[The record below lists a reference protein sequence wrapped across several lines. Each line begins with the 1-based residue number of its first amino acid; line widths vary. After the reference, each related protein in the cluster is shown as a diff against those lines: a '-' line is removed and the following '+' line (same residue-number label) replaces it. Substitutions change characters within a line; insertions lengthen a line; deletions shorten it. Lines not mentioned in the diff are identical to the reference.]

1 MNMIH
6 KLKSR
11 SDVSTCSRLHVFMS
25 SCLLCALVFP
35 SEARGQNTI
44 RGRVH
49 DEKGGPVPR
58 IEVLLHRVTVAG
70 GGGTVAADTSDADG
84 AFTLVAPPETDSAAI
99 FFVAVREGGELFMGE
114 MMRLPFPDTL
124 EYLIEAGDD
133 PVRLAEP
140 VAPEDRRAGLFVILG
155 GAVLVAGV
163 LLFAFRRRVPKHRRL
178 LVELANL
185 DDKDKSSGAER
196 RRRHL
201 YERLKRE
208 T

>member
-1 MNMIH
+1 MIRN
-6 KLKSR
+6 LTAIATLLFVVAGGSA
-11 SDVSTCSRLHVFMS
+11 LH
-25 SCLLCALVFP
+25 A
-35 SEARGQNTI
+35 QNTI

-49 DEKGGPVPR
+49 DEKGGPVPK
-58 IEVLLHRVTVAG
+58 IEVLLHRVTVAS
-70 GGGTVAADTSDADG
+70 GGGTVAADTSDANG
-84 AFTLVAPPETDSAAI
+84 GFTLVAPPETDSAAI

-133 PVRLAEP
+133 PVRMAEP
-140 VAPEDRRAGLFVILG
+140 VPPEDRRAGLFVILG

-163 LLFAFRRRVPKHRRL
+163 LLFAFRRRVPKYRRL

-185 DDKDKSSGAER
+185 DDQDKSPGAER
-196 RRRHL
+196 RRKHL